1 MGNKTITDVSFTG
14 DESRGTV
21 TVITKD
27 EERGTERASTS
38 DYGPGFCDLS
48 KAGAIEKATQDSI
61 NKH

>member
-1 MGNKTITDVSFTG
+1 MGDKTITDVSFTG

-27 EERGTERASTS
+27 EERGTDRVGTCE
-38 DYGPGFCDLS
+38 YGPGCCDLS